1 MTMMNSMPP
10 LLNLG
15 LTDSSQQN
23 NLPQGKDAQKIVSW
37 VNEQF
42 VKMKNARV
50 STERQWYLNLA
61 FYFGKQNVQFV
72 GTGNNAA
79 DRSMKLYTPPAPYY
93 RSRPVINL
101 VRPRLRK
108 EMAKLTAQRPSL
120 TVVPS
125 SSDERDLYAAQAAEN
140 IWEYLYDSHKVPAK
154 IRRAI
159 FWTSI
164 TGNGFLKSWWDPTA
178 VDILSDQMGD
188 ICYEAITPFH
198 LFVPD
203 LREEDIESQPYIF
216 HATLRNAE
224 QLSIAYDQ
232 EIKFNKSDSN
242 QLEDSFLNVM
252 GLQEWEKNKNVFVQ
266 EVWIKQGWLKNYP
279 NGALVTIAGNQIV
292 EFSDAWPYQHD
303 KFPVAHIG
311 NIQTGKFYRESTM
324 NDMIPLQRE
333 YNRTRGQIIESKNRM
348 AKPQLAAEI
357 GSIDPGKMTTEPGQ
371 IILYRPGF
379 QAPTPIPLQSL
390 PSYVLEEQ
398 DRIRSDMDELSGS
411 FELTDFPGV
420 TAATAIS
427 YLQEQSES
435 QLAYTFDSIEDALE
449 KIGYVTLNYVKQYW
463 DTERKV
469 KITGTDGSFDVKTFE
484 GSELRDN
491 TDVRC
496 EAGSALPT
504 SRAAKQAFIMDL
516 MKFGFIDPQK
526 GLEVMEIGGINKIY
540 EQIQVD
546 IRQAQRENLKM
557 AAATPELIQQG
568 KLEQYDKFM
577 QSSEGQSLAAQGLI
591 MESPTGDLV
600 RLDQVLAG
608 GQPMPVDVPLLVPVN
623 TWDDHRLHIER
634 HNNFRKSQSYDNL
647 PQEAKDLF
655 EEHVKQHVSA
665 IMIGAA
671 GALPPETLDPQM
683 MDQIQSNQTNPEAAK
698 EMIRQAPPDQSNS
711 PAAPPGAGQ

>member
-1 MTMMNSMPP
+1 
-10 LLNLG
+10 
-15 LTDSSQQN
+15 
-23 NLPQGKDAQKIVSW
+23 
-37 VNEQF
+37 
-42 VKMKNARV
+42 MKQARA

-61 FYFGKQNVQFV
+61 FYFGKQNVQFI
-72 GTGNNAA
+72 GGGKGNSQ
-79 DRSMKLYTPPAPYY
+79 SMKLYTPPAPYY

-101 VRPRLRK
+101 IRPRLRK
-108 EMAKLTAQRPSL
+108 EMAKLTAQKPNL
-120 TVVPS
+120 TVVPA

-140 IWEYLYDSHKVPAK
+140 IWEYLYDSHRLPAT

-159 FWTSI
+159 FWTSM
-164 TGNGFLKSWWDPTA
+164 TGNGFIKNWWDPAA
-178 VDILSDQMGD
+178 VDKFSDQLGD
-188 ICYEAITPFH
+188 ICFEPITPFH

-203 LREEDIESQPYIF
+203 LREEDIEDQPFIM

-224 QLSIAYDQ
+224 ELALSYGVPISFAAAD
-232 EIKFNKSDSN
+232 SDK
-242 QLEDSFLNVM
+242 LEDSFLNVM

-266 EVWIKQGWLKNYP
+266 EVWIKPGRTKMFP
-279 NGALVTIAGNQIV
+279 NGALITTAGNKIIAYYDQW
-292 EFSDAWPYQHD
+292 EYEHD

-311 NIQTGKFYRESTM
+311 NIPTGKFYRESTM
-324 NDMIPLQRE
+324 NDLIPLQKE

-357 GSIDPGKMTTEPGQ
+357 GSIDASKITTEPGQ
-371 IILYRPGF
+371 IIMYRPGF

-390 PSYVLEEQ
+390 PSYVLQEQ

-435 QLAYTFDSIEDALE
+435 QLAYTFDSIEECLE
-449 KIGYVTLNYVKQYW
+449 KLGYMTLNYVQQYW
-463 DTERKV
+463 NTERKV

-484 GSELRDN
+484 GSELRNN

-557 AAATPELIQQG
+557 AAATDQLIQQH
-568 KLEQYDKFM
+568 KLEQYDKFV
-577 QSSEGQSLAAQGLI
+577 QSPEGQMLLQQGMLL
-591 MESPTGDLV
+591 ENPTGDMI
-600 RLDQVLAG
+600 RMDQVPMG
-608 GQPMPVDVPLLVPVN
+608 GQPVPVDIPLIVPVN

-634 HNNFRKSQSYDNL
+634 HNNFRKSQSFENL
-647 PQEAKDLF
+647 PQTAKDLF

-671 GALPPETLDPQM
+671 GALPPETLTPDM
-683 MDQIQSNQTNPEAAK
+683 MNQIQTHQQNPEAVK
-698 EMIRQAPPDQSNS
+698 TMMQQAPPDQTNS
-711 PAAPPGAGQ
+711 ATAPPGTGAQ

>member
-1 MTMMNSMPP
+1 MNSATP
-10 LLNLG
+10 LLNSG
-15 LTDSSQQN
+15 LTDSSN
-23 NLPQGKDAQKIVSW
+23 LDTNLPTGRDAQKIISW

-42 VKMKNARV
+42 VKAKNARTT
-50 STERQWYLNLA
+50 TERQWYLNLA
-61 FYFGKQNVQFV
+61 FYFGKQNVQFM
-72 GTGNNAA
+72 GAGNNTT

-120 TVVPS
+120 TVVPQ

-140 IWEYLYDSHKVPAK
+140 IWEYLYDSHKLPAK

-178 VDILSDQMGD
+178 IDEFSDQYGD
-188 ICYEAITPFH
+188 ICYEAVTPFH

-203 LREEDIESQPYIF
+203 LREEDIEAQPFII
-216 HATLRNAE
+216 HATLQNADKM
-224 QLSIAYDQ
+224 SMAYGQ

-252 GLQEWEKNKNVFVQ
+252 GLQEWEKNKNVFVN
-266 EVWIKQGWLKNYP
+266 EVWIKPGYLKQYS
-279 NGALVTIAGNQIV
+279 NGALITIAGNQVI
-292 EFSDAWPYQHD
+292 EYADAWPYQHK

-311 NIQTGKFYRESTM
+311 NIPTGKFYRDSTM
-324 NDMIPLQRE
+324 NDLIPLQRE

-357 GSIDPGKMTTEPGQ
+357 GSVDPAKITTEPGQ
-371 IILYRPGF
+371 VIMYRPGF

-435 QLAYTFDSIEDALE
+435 QLAYTFDSIEECLE
-449 KIGYVTLNYVKQYW
+449 KIGYMTLNYVQQYW
-463 DTERKV
+463 NTERKV

-484 GSELRDN
+484 GSELQGN

-557 AAATPELIQQG
+557 AAATPELLQQS

-577 QSSEGQSLAAQGLI
+577 NSPEGQALAAQGMI
-591 MESPTGDLV
+591 MESPAGDLI
-600 RLDQVLAG
+600 RLDQVAMG
-608 GQPMPVDVPLLVPVN
+608 GQPMPVDVPLAVPVN
-623 TWDDHRLHIER
+623 TWDDHRIHIQY
-634 HNNFRKSQSYDNL
+634 HNNFRKSQSYDTL
-647 PQEAKDLF
+647 TQEAKDLF

-671 GALPPETLDPQM
+671 GALDPATLDPSTM
-683 MDQIQSNQTNPEAAK
+683 EQIQSNQTNPEAAK
-698 EMIRQAPPDQSNS
+698 EMIRQAPPDQNNS
-711 PAAPPGAGQ
+711 ATAPPGAGQ

>member
-1 MTMMNSMPP
+1 MTMMNLAQPSLNSDSMDS
-10 LLNLG
+10 
-15 LTDSSQQN
+15 LTPS
-23 NLPQGKDAQKIVSW
+23 GKDAEKIVSW

-42 VKMKNARV
+42 MKMKNAR
-50 STERQWYLNLA
+50 STTERQWYLNLA
-61 FYFGKQNVQFV
+61 FYFGKQNVQFMA
-72 GTGNNAA
+72 GNNST
-79 DRSMKLYTPPAPYY
+79 DRTMKLYTPPAPYY
-93 RSRPVINL
+93 RSRPIINL
-101 VRPRLRK
+101 IRPRLRK
-108 EMAKLTAQRPSL
+108 EMAKLTAQKPSI

-140 IWEYLYDSHKVPAK
+140 IWEYLFDSHKVPST

-164 TGNGFLKSWWDPTA
+164 TGNGFIKSWWD
-178 VDILSDQMGD
+178 DSKIDKLSDQLGD
-188 ICYEAITPFH
+188 ICYEPITPFH

-203 LREEDIESQPYIF
+203 LREEEIENQPFIM

-224 QLSIAYDQ
+224 ELSLVYGR
-232 EIKFNKSDSN
+232 EIQFAKADADK
-242 QLEDSFLNVM
+242 LEDSFLNVM

-266 EVWIKQGWLKNYP
+266 EIWIKPGRVKRFP
-279 NGALVTIAGNQIV
+279 DGALITVAGNQIV
-292 EFSDAWPYQHD
+292 QYSEGWPYDHMRY
-303 KFPVAHIG
+303 PVAHIG
-311 NIQTGKFYRESTM
+311 NIPTGKFYRDSTLV
-324 NDMIPLQRE
+324 DLIPLQRE

-357 GSIDPGKMTTEPGQ
+357 GSLDPGKITTEPGQ
-371 IILYRPGF
+371 VIMYRPGF
-379 QAPTPIPLQSL
+379 QPPQPIPLQSL

-398 DRIRSDMDELSGS
+398 DRIRNDMDELSGQ

-435 QLAYTFDSIEDALE
+435 QLAYTFDSIEECLE
-449 KIGYVTLNYVKQYW
+449 KIGYMTLNYVKQYW
-463 DTERKV
+463 NTKRKV
-469 KITGTDGSFDVKTFE
+469 KVTGTDGSFDVLTFE

-557 AAATPELIQQG
+557 AATTQELIDQHQ
-568 KLEQYDKFM
+568 LEQYDKFVA
-577 QSSEGQSLAAQGLI
+577 SPEGQMLMQQGML
-591 MESPTGDLV
+591 MEGPSGDLI
-600 RLDQVLAG
+600 RLDEVPLG
-608 GQPMPVDVPLLVPVN
+608 GQPVPVEIPLIVPVN

-671 GALPPETLDPQM
+671 GALPPETLTPEM
-683 MDQIQSNQTNPEAAK
+683 MDQVNSNQSNPEAAK
-698 EMIRQAPPDQSNS
+698 EMMRQAPPDQTNNATV
-711 PAAPPGAGQ
+711 PEGAVGQ